1 MRRYDLFPW
10 TNRWYRDLF
19 GDDIY
24 CPETSSWT
32 LRGQWVDLDKFEVTP
47 RPEYKKRLIEK
58 KETEIKELQNRQDE
72 LKKEIDGLKD

>member
-10 TNRWYRDLF
+10 TNRWIRDF
-19 GDDIY
+19 FEDDIY
-24 CPETSSWT
+24 RPETSSWT
-32 LRGQWVDLDKFEVTP
+32 LRGQWVDLDKFDVIP
-47 RPEYKKRLIEK
+47 RPEYKKRLIES

>member
-10 TNRWYRDLF
+10 TNRWFRDLF
-19 GDDIY
+19 WDDIY
-24 CPETSSWT
+24 SSETSSWT
-32 LRGQWVDLDKFEVTP
+32 LRGQWVDLDKFDVIP
-47 RPEYKKRLIEK
+47 RPEYKKRLIES